1 MSMDAVAR
9 QINQVKSVN
18 LNEAKILSRRT
29 ALKMERN

>member
-1 MSMDAVAR
+1 MDAVAR

-18 LNEAKILSRRT
+18 LNEAKILSGRT